1 MNRRA
6 LSKLPPMSQIPR
18 VVDPEADVFHQYFVS
33 QGAPVVLVGS
43 RVFQGAPKT
52 LEEILAGGGAKVEV
66 SVRGGD
72 YLDPDRRLRERMP
85 LSEYVDK
92 VIRPRAAA
100 AGANVETASLPPYS
114 GNTPLSKTE
123 FAALGFRYPEP
134 FRGKSFEFPR
144 LWVGPQGSMTPLHY
158 DSRDNLICQ
167 YVGTKHLLLFPPS
180 QIKCLYTR
188 GLAPSWS
195 RVPDPRHPD
204 LKAFPR
210 FAHARGV
217 EVTLVAGELLYLPA
231 RWSHFV
237 VNQDTSVMVNFWPEH
252 SLAQQMEI
260 AAREFTGRVKGRLK
274 RVGRRIGVGA

>member
-6 LSKLPPMSQIPR
+6 FSRLPPMSQIPR
-18 VVDPEADVFHQYFVS
+18 VVDPDADVFHQYFVS

-43 RVFQGAPKT
+43 RVFHGAPKT
-52 LEEILAGGGAKVEV
+52 LEEILAGGGAAIEV

-72 YLDPDRRLRERMP
+72 YLHPSKRVRERMT
-85 LSEYVDK
+85 LGEYVDTI
-92 VIRPRAAA
+92 IRPRAAA
-100 AGANVETASLPPYS
+100 TEADGGTASLPPYS
-114 GNTPLSKTE
+114 GNTPLSKSA

-144 LWVGPQGSMTPLHY
+144 LWIGPQGSMTPLHY

-167 YVGTKHLLLFPPS
+167 YVGTKRLLLFPPS
-180 QIKCLYTR
+180 QIKWLYAR

-195 RVPDPRHPD
+195 GVPDPRHPD
-204 LKAFPR
+204 LDAFPL
-210 FAHARGV
+210 FARARSV

-237 VNQDTSVMVNFWPEH
+237 VNQDASVMVNFWPEH
-252 SLAQQMEI
+252 SLAQQVEI
-260 AAREFTGRVKGRLK
+260 AARDFTGRVRGRLK